1 MTHPLLSRN
10 HAWAAERE
18 ADDPG
23 YFVRNAAVHA
33 PHTLYIGCSDARVPA
48 NILTDTHI
56 GEMFVHRNIAN
67 QARPFDPS
75 FAASLQYAVEVLG
88 VTDIVVCGHQ
98 ECGGVQA
105 SLTGGA
111 PATVDAWLEPV
122 KLLARV
128 HRHELAGLDE
138 HERVHRLVHLNVEEQ
153 IEALTRHPVVTAAWA
168 RGQRLVLH
176 GWVYALKSGRLEEI
190 VRVEGAQA
198 NAAK

>member
-1 MTHPLLSRN
+1 MTHPLLTRN
-10 HAWAAERE
+10 RAWAAERE

-23 YFVRNAAVHA
+23 YFERNAQVHA

-48 NILTDTHI
+48 NIVTDTHI

-67 QARPFDPS
+67 QARPFDPC
-75 FAASLQYAVEVLG
+75 FGASLQYAVEVLG

-98 ECGGVQA
+98 ECGGVKA

-111 PATVDAWLEPV
+111 PGTVDAWLEPI
-122 KLLARV
+122 KLIARV
-128 HRHELAGLDE
+128 HRHELDHLGE

-153 IEALTRHPVVTAAWA
+153 VEALSRNPVVTAAWE

-176 GWVYALKSGRLEEI
+176 GWVYSLKSGQLDEV
-190 VRVEGAQA
+190 VRVEGARA
-198 NAAK
+198 TAAK